1 MGRAPCCEKKGLRR
15 GRWTAEEDEILTKYI
30 AENGEGSWRYIYMC
44 TGLLRCGK
52 SCRLRWINYLR
63 ADLKRGNISN
73 EEERIIIK
81 LHSTL
86 GNRWSLIAAQLPGRT
101 DNEIK
106 NHWNSHLS
114 RRIHIFRRRD
124 GDETFIFDLGKIPDG
139 GKRRGGR
146 TSRASMK
153 SNSLMLATCTDD
165 INKEQKQSHPQL
177 RHSSSN
183 LSISSTSSAPAEKD
197 RDSTALNFDFELESL
212 LAAVEMDGKK
222 MEAEDLEDEEEEEE
236 EELGGGAMDG
246 NELVKVMTEM
256 EKVLM
261 ADLENMEANLWE
273 AEEDDG
279 SQIWPW
285 LREIKAQ
292 FGGTY

>member
-15 GRWTAEEDEILTKYI
+15 GRWTAEEDEILAKYI
-30 AENGEGSWRYIYMC
+30 AENGEGSWKALPKNA
-44 TGLLRCGK
+44 GLLRCGK

-73 EEERIIIK
+73 EEEETIIK
-81 LHSTL
+81 LHSTI

-114 RRIHIFRRRD
+114 RRIHIFRRGD
-124 GDETFIFDLGKIPDG
+124 GDGTFIFDLGKIPDS

-153 SNSLMLATCTDD
+153 SNSAVLAPGEH
-165 INKEQKQSHPQL
+165 NKL

-183 LSISSTSSAPAEKD
+183 LSIASSSSSAPTEKD
-197 RDSTALNFDFELESL
+197 YDVNPTTLNFDFELESM
-212 LAAVEMDGKK
+212 LAAVERDGK
-222 MEAEDLEDEEEEEE
+222 MEDELEDEEEE
-236 EELGGGAMDG
+236 
-246 NELVKVMTEM
+246 ELVKVMTEM

-261 ADLENMEANLWE
+261 APDLENMEANYKIR
-273 AEEDDG
+273 EDEYDHENE
-279 SQIWPW
+279 IWPW
-285 LREIKAQ
+285 IRELSGQIDV
-292 FGGTY
+292 